1 MAHVVQMLPER
12 PLLLGGSVTHSAR
25 FDARHDASA
34 PAELWSAR
42 SIGKEVMPQHLRPGV
57 LFDVDGTLFDTNY
70 LHALTWSRAFADAGE
85 WAPMNSIHR
94 LVGMG
99 SDRLVVELL
108 GHESPEAVAARPRR
122 YRELIGE
129 ARSFPGAAELL
140 RLCHRNGL
148 AVVIATSA
156 VSDELD
162 ELLKKLQADDAIDA
176 QTTADDIDEPKP
188 DPQVFLRAMAA
199 GGIDSR
205 RAIAVGDSIWDI
217 KSARAAGIACIAV
230 ESGGYSQH
238 ELSEEGALHVYRNV
252 QELLNQFFTS
262 PLALLL

>member
-1 MAHVVQMLPER
+1 V
-12 PLLLGGSVTHSAR
+12 SST
-25 FDARHDASA
+25 
-34 PAELWSAR
+34 
-42 SIGKEVMPQHLRPGV
+42 LRPGV

-70 LHALTWSRAFADAGE
+70 LHALSWSRAFADAGE

-108 GHESPEAVAARPRR
+108 GHESPAAVAARPRR
-122 YRELIGE
+122 YQELIKE
-129 ARSFPGAAELL
+129 ARPFPAAADLL

-148 AVVIATSA
+148 SVVIATSA
-156 VSDELD
+156 ATDELQ
-162 ELLKKLQADDAIDA
+162 ELLEKLAADDAIDG

-188 DPQVFLRAMAA
+188 DPEVFLKAMESCA
-199 GGIDSR
+199 IDPK
-205 RAIAVGDSIWDI
+205 RAIAVGDSVWDI

-238 ELSEEGALHVYRNV
+238 ELSEDGALHVYRDV
-252 QELLNQFFTS
+252 EELFDQFYTS
-262 PLALLL
+262 PLALLLQTPQESEASNGNG